1 MQVGEKSASA
11 VDIHAQM
18 WAGLRQT
25 NRRTRNETNLTLT
38 LTPKSG
44 DARLDILVISKFPF
58 LVSNATFSRYKRE
71 HGEELS
77 NLSPLH
83 ASISHKAGLTYIE
96 DLGSS
101 HGTFVDGVRL
111 REHAVPLQDGV
122 VIAFGGKHFVYEV
135 SISRQSAS
143 ESAEGGASL
152 TVPEASQP
160 QAYDKTMFMAAPS
173 TFLQVFCDEDEPKRE
188 VAAPTTALVP
198 AATSKAVAVARPR
211 RFGGVRSLLSELAS
225 LDDGGDPRRK
235 WWVAAAVA
243 SVLLTFGL
251 TVYFWNGTE
260 RDLKGAM
267 ARGDYA
273 RATGLA
279 SQLLEK
285 HPEDGELEAL
295 ATDAALKANVP
306 SWLKKVRARDFAGA
320 QGVLTGMS
328 DIAKRDTDLT
338 PMISE
343 LRWLGDLESSISRRG
358 GPAAPIRI
366 YADEDS
372 VEQLIGRWNE
382 DTGEHQRAL
391 DRIASHVPQFG
402 DWYAE
407 ALAHLRRLQSEST
420 VYLPVIERLK
430 ANITTELGRDNAEAL
445 EPILKDAEQK
455 YPGLGGL
462 TGVRQDLKRY
472 IDIRREARTR
482 KTGRLFALVRTA
494 HLVTPPFKQGLR
506 ELTESGQLPSANPL
520 QQYEAAT
527 RAWKA
532 GKTDESFA
540 GLQNLSSS
548 PWAEDAGKELERRR
562 GVAAGFAALHAARTS
577 GDFVDQLLAF
587 RTSLD
592 SEEDVYFVHAT
603 APDLNQ
609 QKDTLAARA
618 RDDMNRASGLWQEYR
633 SGGAIDASQR
643 VESSISDQFR
653 TRARLLA
660 EANRNVQ
667 QGYQIYSQIDSARA
681 AQWAPLR
688 DEIESE
694 AAQQRSRLQDLSRVV
709 EPELLRTKLAL
720 LGDSDK

>member
-1 MQVGEKSASA
+1 MQVGEKSTSA

-38 LTPKSG
+38 LTPRS
-44 DARLDILVISKFPF
+44 DDSRLDILVISKFPF

-71 HGEELS
+71 HGEELN

-83 ASISHKAGLTYIE
+83 ASISQKGGVAYIE
-96 DLGSS
+96 DLGST
-101 HGTFVDGVRL
+101 HGTFVDGVRV

-122 VIAFGGKHFVYEV
+122 VVAFGGKHFMYEV
-135 SISRQSAS
+135 SITRHTGTEPAKD
-143 ESAEGGASL
+143 GASP
-152 TVPEASQP
+152 VEQQEASQP

-173 TFLQVFCDEDEPKRE
+173 TFLQVFCDPGEPKRQI
-188 VAAPTTALVP
+188 AAPSTAIVP
-198 AATSKAVAVARPR
+198 VPPSRQVAVARR
-211 RFGGVRSLLSELAS
+211 QLGGIRLLLAELTA
-225 LDDGGDPRRK
+225 LDDGDGARRK
-235 WWVAAAVA
+235 WWIAAAVA
-243 SVLLTFGL
+243 GVLLVLGV
-251 TVYFWNGTE
+251 TVFFWSSTE
-260 RDLKGAM
+260 RDLKNAM

-273 RATGLA
+273 RATVLA
-279 SQLLEK
+279 SQLLDK
-285 HPEDGELEAL
+285 HPEDGELESL

-306 SWLKKVRARDFAGA
+306 SWLKKVRARDFDAA
-320 QGVLTGMS
+320 QGVLAGMS
-328 DIAKRDTDLT
+328 EVVKRDADLT
-338 PMISE
+338 PMIGE

-372 VEQLIGRWNE
+372 VAQLIGRWNE

-445 EPILKDAEQK
+445 EPTLKDAEQK

-462 TGVRQDLKRY
+462 AAVRQDLKRY
-472 IDIRREARTR
+472 IEIRQEARSR

-494 HLVTPPFKQGLR
+494 HFVTAPFKQSLG
-506 ELTESGQLPSANPL
+506 ELTESGQLPPKELL

-527 RAWKA
+527 QAWKA
-532 GKTDESFA
+532 GKSEDGFA
-540 GLQNLSSS
+540 GLQKLATG
-548 PWAEDAGKELERRR
+548 PWGEDAAKELERRR
-562 GVAAGFAALHAARTS
+562 AVAVGFAALHAARGS
-577 GDFVDQLLAF
+577 SDFVDQLLAF

-603 APDLNQ
+603 AADLTQ

-618 RDDMNRASGLWQEYR
+618 RDNMNRASGLWQEYR

-643 VESSISDQFR
+643 VESAISEQFR

-660 EANRNVQ
+660 EADRNVQ

-681 AQWAPLR
+681 AQWIPLR
-688 DEIESE
+688 EEIQSE
-694 AAQQRSRLQDLSRVV
+694 ALQQRSRLQDLSRVV